1 MLTQAKGDANFFPL
15 SAEQLELVGA
25 ILSECELKAG
35 EQYINELKLMQ
46 LEAGW
51 SWDEVM
57 ERQLSMIKRAL
68 RRDAG
73 PDRRALEVKP
83 EEVVIEDPG
92 VSDKLGEGRPAFPKM
107 VYVFAAVWMLR
118 SGEI

>member
-1 MLTQAKGDANFFPL
+1 
-15 SAEQLELVGA
+15 
-25 ILSECELKAG
+25 
-35 EQYINELKLMQ
+35 MQ

-51 SWDEVM
+51 AWDEVM

-83 EEVVIEDPG
+83 EEVDRRSRKREQT
-92 VSDKLGEGRPAFPKM
+92 GRRETIFPKN
-107 VYVFAAVWMLR
+107 VLR
-118 SGEI
+118 VRSSVDASKW